1 MKILFPCHELDNK
14 KVDDCYIDEHHA
26 AKLQGHDCFL
36 FDHDEFVRGN
46 FTSNIFQMD
55 DKTSLVLRSWML
67 NLSQYEEL
75 YKTLDEL
82 GYTLINT
89 PEQYRNCHHFP
100 ESYDYTKEH
109 TSKAIF
115 IKEWDADILQDI
127 SNFFGDKDFLMKD
140 FVKSAKGVPGLFK
153 MPTGI
158 TGEELLKK
166 VEEFVEH
173 RGNLFSEGLVFK
185 EFVNLKQY
193 GENVNEYRLFFYDRR
208 LISSTQNSN
217 VKESHSKPSI
227 ETYDFVKE
235 IAGEIDSN
243 FFTIDIA
250 EMENGMWMIIETG
263 DGQVSGLSP
272 SQNCLEYYAEMQGQ
286 LKEK

>member
-14 KVDDCYIDEHHA
+14 KVDDCYIEEHHA

-46 FTSNIFQMD
+46 FKSNIPQLD

-67 NLSQYEEL
+67 NLSQYKEL
-75 YKTLDEL
+75 YNTLDGL
-82 GYTLINT
+82 GYILINT
-89 PEQYRNCHHFP
+89 PEQYKNCHHFP

-158 TGEELLKK
+158 TGEDLLKK

-173 RGNLFSEGLVFK
+173 RGKLFSEGLVFK

-193 GENVNEYRLFFYDRR
+193 GDNVNEYRLFFFDRM
-208 LISSTQNSN
+208 LISSSQNSN
-217 VKESHSKPSI
+217 VKESHSKPSS
-227 ETYDFVKE
+227 ETIDFVEE
-235 IAGEIDSN
+235 IACEIDSN

-272 SQNCLEYYAEMQGQ
+272 GQNCLEYYSQMEASIKG
-286 LKEK
+286 